1 MEIRKTK
8 GPQSEESESKRE
20 SIIDANWNTL
30 LKHQKADIKLLLIC
44 MLVHKGTAM
53 YKKGENLLW

>member
-30 LKHQKADIKLLLIC
+30 LKHQKADIKLLLIFV
-44 MLVHKGTAM
+44 LVHKVTA
-53 YKKGENLLW
+53 KNQKGEKLLL